1 MGAVSKFNFCLNE
14 AQLTAVK
21 RIFHY
26 LEGTI
31 NIGLKYE
38 KSANCNLVEFS
49 DADWDGDMD
58 DRHSTTGNLFL
69 VSGGA
74 ISWFSR
80 KQPVVAPS
88 TTEARYVSLSTA
100 TQEALWLRRLLS
112 EIKAIPA
119 APTVIKEDNQGIIAV
134 AKNPILHARTKHI
147 DIKFHFVRETLQ
159 DELIE
164 IVYCSVVK

>member
-1 MGAVSKFNFCLNE
+1 MS
-14 AQLTAVK
+14 LT
-21 RIFHY
+21 
-26 LEGTI
+26 
-31 NIGLKYE
+31 
-38 KSANCNLVEFS
+38 
-49 DADWDGDMD
+49 
-58 DRHSTTGNLFL
+58 
-69 VSGGA
+69 
-74 ISWFSR
+74 
-80 KQPVVAPS
+80 
-88 TTEARYVSLSTA
+88 TA

-134 AKNPILHARTKHI
+134 AKNPISHARTKHI

>member
-1 MGAVSKFNFCLNE
+1 MQTGMA
-14 AQLTAVK
+14 T
-21 RIFHY
+21 
-26 LEGTI
+26 
-31 NIGLKYE
+31 
-38 KSANCNLVEFS
+38 
-49 DADWDGDMD
+49 W
-58 DRHSTTGNLFL
+58 TTDTQQRPGNLFL

-74 ISWFSR
+74 ISWLSR

-88 TTEARYVSLSTA
+88 TTEVGYVSLSTA

-119 APTVIKEDNQGIIAV
+119 APTVIKEDNQGTIAV
-134 AKNPILHARTKHI
+134 AKNPISHARTKHI